1 MFFKTPER
9 CRRTACVSALLFA
22 ALAWPL
28 PATSQQAPIIYPSG
42 GQSFETQSADEAQCR
57 QWAQQQTGVNPN
69 QVPPG
74 YYGNPNEAGTPVVRG
89 AARGAAVGAVGGA
102 IGGNAG
108 KGAAIGAGMGAT
120 VGVIRKRDQ
129 QNQTAAAQQQYQ
141 AQMATYDRAFG
152 TCMQGRN
159 YTVN

>member
-1 MFFKTPER
+1 MTAGKPDR
-9 CRRTACVSALLFA
+9 RRRTACLAGLFFA
-22 ALAWPL
+22 VVAWPL
-28 PATSQQAPIIYPSG
+28 AATAQQVPIVYPAG

-74 YYGNPNEAGTPVVRG
+74 YYGNPYEGAPVVRG

-102 IGGNAG
+102 IGGDAG
-108 KGAAIGAGMGAT
+108 KGAAIGAGVGAT
-120 VGVIRKRDQ
+120 VGVIRRQDQ
-129 QNQTAAAQQQYQ
+129 QRQTAAAQQQYQ
-141 AQMATYDRAFG
+141 AQMATYYRGFG
-152 TCMQGRN
+152 TCMQGRG